1 MPPIL
6 QDIVFAT
13 GLVWWALVALFGIT
27 FVIVGAVEVIRQRFA
42 SPHPPA
48 RRRVASSEVGDEGLR
63 SASSPH
69 ASRASLGATPTFPF
83 KWEG

>member
-1 MPPIL
+1 MTLDSI
-6 QDIVFAT
+6 FWAT
-13 GLVWWALVALFGIT
+13 GLVWWSLLGLLGLVFA
-27 FVIVGAVEVIRQRFA
+27 VVGTIGVIRQRFA